1 MTTLNQQLVGSL
13 ALLDSAKG
21 SLYGFFD
28 DMDYETYRKIPA
40 VNYSSLKHMMRSPL
54 AYRYFMDNPRPSTPA
69 MDLGKHTHR
78 MILEPN
84 QVGDF
89 AVWGE
94 LEGQKVRRGKIWD
107 EFQAECA
114 ISNKQVITKDERAGM
129 IGMAQAVRKSA
140 LAMRYLDGGRSEI
153 SCVWRDKKFNR
164 DCKGRFDKVILI
176 GGKPHIVDLKTTRDS
191 RPMRFG
197 NEAYR
202 LGYHIQLAMYEEGY
216 RIITGETP
224 KMIEV
229 AVENKPP
236 YELVVY
242 EVSDDVLFQG
252 HEDYTRL
259 MKLLGESERTGVWP
273 PSEESI
279 TTLSLPSYA
288 YGSDADE
295 FSFADLIEGES
306 EHAEAN

>member
-1 MTTLNQQLVGSL
+1 MSAIHQQLVDSL
-13 ALLDSAKG
+13 AAMDAARPIE
-21 SLYGFFD
+21 YGFFD
-28 DMDYETYRKIPA
+28 DMSYEKYRAIPA
-40 VNYSSLKHMMRSPL
+40 VNYSTLKNMMRSPL
-54 AYRYFMDNPRPSTPA
+54 AYRYFIDNPRPSTPA

-84 QVGDF
+84 TVGDF

-94 LEGQKVRRGKIWD
+94 LEGQNVRRGKVWD
-107 EFQAECA
+107 EFRAECA

-129 IGMAQAVRKSA
+129 IGMATAVRKSA
-140 LAMRYLDGGRSEI
+140 LAMRYLDGGHSEV

-176 GGKPHIVDLKTTRDS
+176 GGKPHIVDLKTTRDC

-202 LGYHIQLAMYEEGY
+202 MGYHIQLAMYEDGY
-216 RIITGETP
+216 RVITGETP
-224 KMIEV
+224 KMIEI

-252 HEDYTRL
+252 HEDYVRL
-259 MKLLGESERTGVWP
+259 MKLLAESERTGAWP
-273 PSEESI
+273 PAEESI

-295 FSFADLIEGES
+295 FTFDDLVE
-306 EHAEAN
+306 AE